1 MYSLKYKVTTSTCDS
16 EGRLKLYSALQMMQD
31 CSEVW
36 IDSEPGVKQYF
47 TEQNMAQLLATRQVE
62 IVRVPGYKEELT
74 VTTSVY
80 GMKPIDMDYMGI
92 DEDTDFDMELSKDF
106 IREVEKFYRDNGRIP
121 TADELK
127 RLVEKYDYGCHPA
140 PDGDIEPFD

>member
-1 MYSLKYKVTTSTCDS
+1 MNTMTTILGFDIKGASNPI
-16 EGRLKLYSALQMMQD
+16 LM
-31 CSEVW
+31 
-36 IDSEPGVKQYF
+36 
-47 TEQNMAQLLATRQVE
+47 TEILIETPSDR
-62 IVRVPGYKEELT
+62 KEMT
-74 VTTSVY
+74 V
-80 GMKPIDMDYMGI
+80 PIDMDYMGI

-140 PDGDIEPFD
+140 TDGDIEPFD

>member
-1 MYSLKYKVTTSTCDS
+1 MKSNQWGGASPPSSYSQYNITDMNTMTTILGFDIKGVSNPILMTEILIETPS
-16 EGRLKLYSALQMMQD
+16 ER
-31 CSEVW
+31 
-36 IDSEPGVKQYF
+36 
-47 TEQNMAQLLATRQVE
+47 
-62 IVRVPGYKEELT
+62 KEMT
-74 VTTSVY
+74 V
-80 GMKPIDMDYMGI
+80 PIDMDYMGI

>member
-1 MYSLKYKVTTSTCDS
+1 MITMTTILGFDI
-16 EGRLKLYSALQMMQD
+16 K
-31 CSEVW
+31 
-36 IDSEPGVKQYF
+36 GVSNPILM
-47 TEQNMAQLLATRQVE
+47 TEILIETPSDR
-62 IVRVPGYKEELT
+62 KEMT
-74 VTTSVY
+74 V
-80 GMKPIDMDYMGI
+80 PIDMDYMGI

-106 IREVEKFYRDNGRIP
+106 IREEKFYRDNGRIP

>member
-1 MYSLKYKVTTSTCDS
+1 MKSNQWVGASPPSFYSQYNITDMNTLTTILGFDIKGVSNPILMTEILIETPS
-16 EGRLKLYSALQMMQD
+16 ER
-31 CSEVW
+31 
-36 IDSEPGVKQYF
+36 
-47 TEQNMAQLLATRQVE
+47 
-62 IVRVPGYKEELT
+62 KEMT
-74 VTTSVY
+74 V
-80 GMKPIDMDYMGI
+80 PIDMDYMGI

-140 PDGDIEPFD
+140 PDGDIERYFLQCEIDEVTADCNIGF

>member
-1 MYSLKYKVTTSTCDS
+1 MTNATTKPVICQTDILIETPSD
-16 EGRLKLYSALQMMQD
+16 R
-31 CSEVW
+31 
-36 IDSEPGVKQYF
+36 
-47 TEQNMAQLLATRQVE
+47 
-62 IVRVPGYKEELT
+62 KEMT
-74 VTTSVY
+74 V
-80 GMKPIDMDYMGI
+80 PIDMDYMGI

-106 IREVEKFYRDNGRIP
+106 IREVEKYYRDNGHIP

>member
-1 MYSLKYKVTTSTCDS
+1 MIVFDEQFSLH
-16 EGRLKLYSALQMMQD
+16 RL
-31 CSEVW
+31 ET
-36 IDSEPGVKQYF
+36 PGDRKEMTVP
-47 TEQNMAQLLATRQVE
+47 
-62 IVRVPGYKEELT
+62 IV
-74 VTTSVY
+74 
-80 GMKPIDMDYMGI
+80 MDYMGI

-140 PDGDIEPFD
+140 PDGDTEPFD

>member
-1 MYSLKYKVTTSTCDS
+1 MNTFTTILGFDIKDGHNPILMTDILI
-16 EGRLKLYSALQMMQD
+16 ETPNDR
-31 CSEVW
+31 
-36 IDSEPGVKQYF
+36 
-47 TEQNMAQLLATRQVE
+47 
-62 IVRVPGYKEELT
+62 KEMT
-74 VTTSVY
+74 V
-80 GMKPIDMDYMGI
+80 PIDMDYMGI